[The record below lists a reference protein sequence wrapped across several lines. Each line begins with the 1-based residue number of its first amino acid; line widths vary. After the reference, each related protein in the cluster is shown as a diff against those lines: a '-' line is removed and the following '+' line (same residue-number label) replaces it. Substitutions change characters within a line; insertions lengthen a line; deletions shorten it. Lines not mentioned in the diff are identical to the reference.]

1 MESNLLLICKALFL
15 LIAAH
20 PILSVLRMTYAFI
33 TRSMF
38 KKLYWAIPVSLLAVA
53 FYVWLVSFTI
63 EMPDRKGLLPI
74 RHLCILALLLE
85 EFHFLA
91 FNFRK

>member
-20 PILSVLRMTYAFI
+20 PIRSVLRMTYAFI

-53 FYVWLVSFTI
+53 FYVWLVSFT
-63 EMPDRKGLLPI
+63 MD
-74 RHLCILALLLE
+74 AL
-85 EFHFLA
+85 
-91 FNFRK
+91 K

>member
-38 KKLYWAIPVSLLAVA
+38 KKLYWAVA
-53 FYVWLVSFTI
+53 FYVWLVSFT
-63 EMPDRKGLLPI
+63 MD
-74 RHLCILALLLE
+74 AL
-85 EFHFLA
+85 
-91 FNFRK
+91 K

>member
-38 KKLYWAIPVSLLAVA
+38 KKLYWAIPVSLLA
-53 FYVWLVSFTI
+53 
-63 EMPDRKGLLPI
+63 
-74 RHLCILALLLE
+74 LLLE

>member
-1 MESNLLLICKALFL
+1 MMNVLLLICKALFL

-38 KKLYWAIPVSLLAVA
+38 KKLYCCVLIGCGVLRLACK
-53 FYVWLVSFTI
+53 FYDGCVKIV
-63 EMPDRKGLLPI
+63 R
-74 RHLCILALLLE
+74 
-85 EFHFLA
+85 
-91 FNFRK
+91 

>member
-38 KKLYWAIPVSLLAVA
+38 KKLYWAIPV
-53 FYVWLVSFTI
+53 
-63 EMPDRKGLLPI
+63 PDRKGLLPI

>member
-1 MESNLLLICKALFL
+1 MVFVLLDYDECSPSYLQSIIL

-53 FYVWLVSFTI
+53 FYVWLVSFT
-63 EMPDRKGLLPI
+63 MD
-74 RHLCILALLLE
+74 AL
-85 EFHFLA
+85 
-91 FNFRK
+91 K